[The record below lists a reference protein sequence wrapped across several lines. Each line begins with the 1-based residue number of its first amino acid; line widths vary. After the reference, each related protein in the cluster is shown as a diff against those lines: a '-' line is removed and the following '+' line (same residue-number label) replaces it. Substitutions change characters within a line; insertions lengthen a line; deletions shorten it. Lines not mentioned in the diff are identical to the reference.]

1 MESEVDYDAY
11 MDVLAEENREFL
23 TTIPPDQIA
32 EYLCTFENW
41 QQYLPSP
48 LEPPSAIELAES
60 ISISHIND
68 LAYILAFEYPK
79 TTQELREEL
88 DYYHKGCIMQILLEG
103 QEALDYLIYMQEQVK
118 SIDEATKLMARPMS
132 ANLPSV
138 EEIAEPNSEKHV
150 VQTEADLARD
160 IISDILQPREDTRQ
174 VSNQFPSIKPKR
186 TYYKWNEGDIH
197 TLHACALSPRPSIR
211 NVAYIHSR
219 FDTSKVSEQAVRS
232 KLNALGYKIK
242 KGTVCLQD

>member
-1 MESEVDYDAY
+1 
-11 MDVLAEENREFL
+11 
-23 TTIPPDQIA
+23 
-32 EYLCTFENW
+32 
-41 QQYLPSP
+41 
-48 LEPPSAIELAES
+48 
-60 ISISHIND
+60 
-68 LAYILAFEYPK
+68 
-79 TTQELREEL
+79 
-88 DYYHKGCIMQILLEG
+88 MQILLEG
-103 QEALDYLIYMQEQVK
+103 QEALDYLNYLQEQAK
-118 SIDEATKLMARPMS
+118 SLDEVETLASKFGKPII
-132 ANLPSV
+132 PSV
-138 EEIAEPNSEKHV
+138 EEVMEPNRERHV

-160 IISDILQPREDTRQ
+160 IISDIPQPRVDTRQ

-211 NVAYIHSR
+211 NIAYIHSR